1 MSPKGSEYIYHY
13 AGVRLRVE
21 GFGNLNLKLIGPSEV
36 KTAVLVPLIMQSSTD
51 ESKTKLI
58 NFKSERAQL
67 EFRTTEI
74 DEIFEISRIIIFTKA
89 ISTSYPG

>member
-21 GFGNLNLKLIGPSEV
+21 GAGNLNLKLIGPSEV
-36 KTAVLVPLIMQSSTD
+36 KTAILVPLVMMSPTD
-51 ESKTKLI
+51 ESKTKLV

-89 ISTSYPG
+89 ISMNYPG